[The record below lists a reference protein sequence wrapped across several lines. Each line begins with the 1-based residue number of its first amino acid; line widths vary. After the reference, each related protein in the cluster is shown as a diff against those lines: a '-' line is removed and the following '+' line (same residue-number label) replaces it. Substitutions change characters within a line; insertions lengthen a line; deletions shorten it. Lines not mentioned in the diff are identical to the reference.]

1 MIINT
6 ELELKAGMVIFVCPL
21 HGMSAGRMKVLDKIT
36 EKYPTK
42 VTKYKVHNAYKLYVC
57 LDQSIAHLWSFKDN
71 CVVLNSKEISH
82 INKFKDYFKY
92 VLVGDE
98 KRTRATKKYPVLLIK
113 KEAISPDQQVLLH
126 NLTINSKRTT
136 PSLLAITLKDTTVID
151 ILKLANINISEHIFA
166 L

>member
-57 LDQSIAHLWSFKDN
+57 LDPSIAHLWSFNDN

-92 VLVGDE
+92 VLIDDE
-98 KRTRATKKYPVLLIK
+98 NRTRATKKYPVLLIK
-113 KEAISPDQQVLLH
+113 KGVISPEQQELLH
-126 NLTINSKRTT
+126 NLTINGKSTT
-136 PSLLAITLKDTTVID
+136 PSMLAIALKDTTVID